1 MKKNVNIRTRKGKR
15 NGKKVT
21 KGEEKRRRRRIEK
34 GESRN
39 AAEKKEW
46 TRRVKLWSLKYKK
59 KRFYK
64 QKLCEKI
71 LAESKRNNS
80 MKNEK

>member
-1 MKKNVNIRTRKGKR
+1 MPQK
-15 NGKKVT
+15 
-21 KGEEKRRRRRIEK
+21 
-34 GESRN
+34 
-39 AAEKKEW
+39 KKEW